1 MKRFFAWL
9 AALLLL
15 LSAAAPVFAK
25 DVLCDEGFEKAG
37 DIVARGGTKKI
48 GPIDLVCL
56 QGTISVV
63 TLEGERVLKLERKA
77 ADGNTAPYLDVCTG
91 DRDFQKNYILSY
103 DVMIPE
109 ACEGTWQIAVS
120 RQVVKGSPV
129 FQNVGSLNL
138 KNGEITAGGGVIG
151 TISFGEWHNFAAAFN
166 ETDHTADFYLDGRLI
181 LDRMPYSIDTSSSYP
196 ERLRLGHNAST
207 GAAVGY
213 VDNVKVYN
221 AAAPADA
228 LTAEIEVVEGEAKN
242 IPNNADIPI
251 PTWTQRYDVNKIV
264 VTSVGSVSIVLVAVL
279 AVVILKRG
287 RQAS

>member
-1 MKRFFAWL
+1 MKRVFAWL
-9 AALLLL
+9 AALCLLL
-15 LSAAAPVFAK
+15 TAAAPAFAK
-25 DVLCDEGFEKAG
+25 DVLCDEDFEKAG
-37 DIVARGGTKKI
+37 DIVARGSTKKI
-48 GPIDLVCL
+48 GPVDLVCL

-63 TLEGERVLKLERKA
+63 TLEGERVLKLERKT

-91 DRDFQKNYILSY
+91 DKDFQKNYVLSY

-129 FQNVGSLNL
+129 FQSTATLNL
-138 KNGEITAGGGVIG
+138 KNGEITAGGVIG

-166 ETDHTADFYLDGRLI
+166 ETDHVVDFYLDGRLI
-181 LDRMPYSIDTSSSYP
+181 LDRMSYSIDTTASYP

-213 VDNVKVYN
+213 VDNIKVYN

-228 LTAEIEVVEGEAKN
+228 LSAEIEVVEGEAKN
-242 IPNNADIPI
+242 ASDNAGIPI
-251 PTWTQRYDVNKIV
+251 PTWTQKYDVNKIV
-264 VTSVGSVSIVLVAVL
+264 VTSVGSVSIVLVAIL

-287 RQAS
+287 RQTS